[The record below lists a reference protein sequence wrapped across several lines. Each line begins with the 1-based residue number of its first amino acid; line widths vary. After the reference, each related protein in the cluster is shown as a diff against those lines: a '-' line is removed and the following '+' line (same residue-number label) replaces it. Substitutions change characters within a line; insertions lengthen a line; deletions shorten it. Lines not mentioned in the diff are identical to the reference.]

1 MLASGKATCMMSTSP
16 RKPRIIHR
24 LNLMPDSMLEFKYSA
39 WLALILLLVITGCS
53 LHYDTGKELES
64 EGRYEEASI
73 EYHRAFV
80 DDPDDLEIQEALQRV
95 HRKVAEENLVRYRE
109 YLEKKQYH
117 KAFSRLQSI
126 LRQNPEIGEAQEE
139 LKHWTR
145 ILLTG
150 KIEFEFKTIGMN
162 LRLAEKMELQVHLNS
177 PSGELL
183 RGEVS
188 YENGIFSVED
198 LLYKTPREKLSE
210 YTLNTIGLELH
221 RKDSRG
227 FTKEQ
232 FERFI
237 YFRTL
242 IPGSV
247 EGRLNG
253 IIESVKKVADQRSN
267 LLQKPESELKDWF
280 PPRLVRYQML
290 LDENQIRILSSEKR
304 REFAPEV
311 LYLNSTSGRAFIDFG
326 VLELKRDENRKK
338 WSIRRK
344 TMVRNSDDY
353 FTELSRN
360 LALSRY
366 FQYEQ
371 AYRYVN

>member
-1 MLASGKATCMMSTSP
+1 
-16 RKPRIIHR
+16 
-24 LNLMPDSMLEFKYSA
+24 MLEFKHSA

-210 YTLNTIGLELH
+210 YTLNTH
-221 RKDSRG
+221 
-227 FTKEQ
+227 
-232 FERFI
+232 
-237 YFRTL
+237 
-242 IPGSV
+242 
-247 EGRLNG
+247 
-253 IIESVKKVADQRSN
+253 
-267 LLQKPESELKDWF
+267 
-280 PPRLVRYQML
+280 
-290 LDENQIRILSSEKR
+290 
-304 REFAPEV
+304 
-311 LYLNSTSGRAFIDFG
+311 
-326 VLELKRDENRKK
+326 
-338 WSIRRK
+338 
-344 TMVRNSDDY
+344 
-353 FTELSRN
+353 
-360 LALSRY
+360 
-366 FQYEQ
+366 
-371 AYRYVN
+371 

>member
-1 MLASGKATCMMSTSP
+1 
-16 RKPRIIHR
+16 
-24 LNLMPDSMLEFKYSA
+24 MLEFKHSA

-221 RKDSRG
+221 RRDSRG

-253 IIESVKKVADQRSN
+253 IIESVKR
-267 LLQKPESELKDWF
+267 LQTSVLICSKNQNRNSRIGSS
-280 PPRLVRYQML
+280 RLVRYQML

>member
-1 MLASGKATCMMSTSP
+1 
-16 RKPRIIHR
+16 
-24 LNLMPDSMLEFKYSA
+24 MPDSMLEFKHSA

-253 IIESVKKVADQRSN
+253 IIESAKKVADHRSN
-267 LLQKPESELKDWF
+267 LLEKPESELKDWF

-326 VLELKRDENRKK
+326 VFELKRDENRKK

>member
-1 MLASGKATCMMSTSP
+1 
-16 RKPRIIHR
+16 
-24 LNLMPDSMLEFKYSA
+24 
-39 WLALILLLVITGCS
+39 
-53 LHYDTGKELES
+53 
-64 EGRYEEASI
+64 
-73 EYHRAFV
+73 
-80 DDPDDLEIQEALQRV
+80 
-95 HRKVAEENLVRYRE
+95 
-109 YLEKKQYH
+109 
-117 KAFSRLQSI
+117 
-126 LRQNPEIGEAQEE
+126 
-139 LKHWTR
+139 
-145 ILLTG
+145 
-150 KIEFEFKTIGMN
+150 MN

-221 RKDSRG
+221 RRDSRG

-326 VLELKRDENRKK
+326 VLELKRNENRKK

>member
-1 MLASGKATCMMSTSP
+1 
-16 RKPRIIHR
+16 
-24 LNLMPDSMLEFKYSA
+24 MPDSMLEFKHSA

-95 HRKVAEENLVRYRE
+95 YRKVAEENLVRYRE

-221 RKDSRG
+221 RRDSRG

-242 IPGSV
+242 IPASV

-267 LLQKPESELKDWF
+267 LLQKS
-280 PPRLVRYQML
+280 
-290 LDENQIRILSSEKR
+290 
-304 REFAPEV
+304 
-311 LYLNSTSGRAFIDFG
+311 
-326 VLELKRDENRKK
+326 
-338 WSIRRK
+338 
-344 TMVRNSDDY
+344 
-353 FTELSRN
+353 
-360 LALSRY
+360 
-366 FQYEQ
+366 
-371 AYRYVN
+371 

>member
-1 MLASGKATCMMSTSP
+1 MFTSP
-16 RKPRIIHR
+16 RRHPIT
-24 LNLMPDSMLEFKYSA
+24 LPSNLTTDLLVSGLKTINC
-39 WLALILLLVITGCS
+39 LALFLVMTTVGCS
-53 LHYDTGKELES
+53 FHYDQGLDLES
-64 EGRYEEASI
+64 EGRFEEASI
-73 EYHRAFV
+73 EYHRAYV
-80 DDPDDLEIQEALQRV
+80 DDPNDLEIQEALVRV
-95 HRKVAEENLVRYRE
+95 NRKVARDNFQRY
-109 YLEKKQYH
+109 KKFLQKKLYH

-126 LRQNPEIGEAQEE
+126 LRQDQELKEAQEE
-139 LKHWTR
+139 LKHWTK

-150 KIEFEFKTIGMN
+150 KINFEFKRLGMN
-162 LRLAEKMELQVHLNS
+162 LRLAEKMKLQVHLNS

-188 YENGIFSVED
+188 YESGIFIVED
-198 LLYKTPREKLSE
+198 LLYQTAREKLTE

-221 RKDSRG
+221 QKDSRG

-242 IPGSV
+242 VPGSV

-253 IIESVKKVADQRSN
+253 ISESVKKVMDQRPHLFQRTDSG
-267 LLQKPESELKDWF
+267 LKAWF
-280 PPRLVRYQML
+280 PPRLVRYQIR
-290 LDENQIRILSSEKR
+290 LDQNQIQILNSEKR

-311 LYLNSTSGRAFIDFG
+311 LYLNSGGGRAFVDFG
-326 VLELKRDENRKK
+326 VLELKRDEERRK

-344 TMVRNSDDY
+344 TYLLDSDDY
-353 FTELSRN
+353 FPELSRN

-371 AYRYVN
+371 AYRFVH